1 MAKGSQMRIA
11 AANARAVSVLAYGFA
26 VTNTVFL
33 LSNFWMWR
41 SPASTH
47 WTNETLYAVTEA
59 IAALLG
65 YQLTSMARAGD
76 DLAQPGLT
84 ACVGSIVCCF

>member
-1 MAKGSQMRIA
+1 MAKGSQKRIA

-47 WTNETLYAVTEA
+47 WTNVTL
-59 IAALLG
+59 
-65 YQLTSMARAGD
+65 
-76 DLAQPGLT
+76 
-84 ACVGSIVCCF
+84 